1 MPGNLEHLVA
11 RIKEDDE
18 EAFKE
23 FFFTF
28 YNDVYKFLYFLSG
41 DGSIAEDL
49 CQEAFI
55 KFWLARKSINPDISP
70 KNYLFK
76 IARNLYL
83 NYKRDTK
90 QTVEVDEL
98 SIAGRNTTSD
108 EYETNEII
116 LNLLNELPPRCR
128 EIFVLSR
135 YNDLSYKEIA
145 ELLNISIQTVKNQ
158 INKALAILRVKIKDY
173 L

>member
-55 KFWLARKSINPDISP
+55 KFWLARKRINPGISP

>member
-1 MPGNLEHLVA
+1 MPGNLEPLLA

-41 DGSIAEDL
+41 DKTLAEDL
-49 CQEAFI
+49 CQETFI
-55 KFWLARKSINPDISP
+55 NFWLARKRINPNAPP

-90 QTVEVDEL
+90 QTIEVSEL
-98 SIAGRNTTSD
+98 SIAGENTSCD
-108 EYETNEII
+108 DYETSEII

-135 YNDLSYKEIA
+135 YNELSYKEIA
-145 ELLNISIQTVKNQ
+145 ELLNLSIQTVKNQ